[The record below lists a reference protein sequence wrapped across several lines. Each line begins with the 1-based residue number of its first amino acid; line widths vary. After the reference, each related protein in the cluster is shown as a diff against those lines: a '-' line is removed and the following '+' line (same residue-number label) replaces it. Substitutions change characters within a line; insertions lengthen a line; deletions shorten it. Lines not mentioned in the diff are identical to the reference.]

1 MTRTLSVEGMGCDGC
16 ETIVESALSNVDGVT
31 DVTADQMAGTAAVEG
46 DPEPEALVES
56 LELAGYGA
64 DLEQA

>member
-16 ETIVESALSNVDGVT
+16 ESIVESTLSDVDGVT
-31 DVTADQMAGTAAVEG
+31 EVTADQMAGTATVEG